1 MSNSPINNISWV
13 EIEKLKPAEW
23 RTTHTLKPDLKVL
36 AGSILDFGWTS
47 PIVVQKDSFKIID
60 GFHRWVCAQS
70 EQVKKIGNGKVPIV
84 IVDVDEIDAML
95 MHVRLNRGRG
105 DVVTKHLSNLVR
117 SVVHSKKYSI
127 EQIKD
132 LLTMSNSEIAA
143 MVDGTVIK
151 QRKIK
156 EHTYSRAWVPIE
168 APSEP
173 EMPSLERPPNADR

>member
-1 MSNSPINNISWV
+1 MANSPINSVVW
-13 EIEKLKPAEW
+13 IEPDKLKPAEW
-23 RTTHTLKPDLKVL
+23 RVTHTLKPDIKVL
-36 AGSILDFGWTS
+36 AGLMIDFGWVS
-47 PIVVQKDSFKIID
+47 PIIVQKSSMTIID
-60 GFHRWVCAQS
+60 GFHRWLCAQQEPS
-70 EQVKKIGNGKVPIV
+70 KINGKVPIV
-84 IVDVDEIDAML
+84 LVDVDDMDAML

-105 DVVTKHLSNLVR
+105 EVVTKHLSNLVR
-117 SVVHSKKYSI
+117 SIVHSKKYSI

-143 MVDGTVIK
+143 MIDGTVIK

-156 EHTYSRAWVPIE
+156 EHVYSRAWVPIE